1 MNRNLL
7 ATVLLAATT
16 SAAVAQPAPAPAPAP
31 TPTPEQTRAEA
42 KALYEKG
49 NTHYNLGEY
58 DQAIEAFKKA
68 YELSQAPGLLFNIAQ
83 SFRLKKDYEQAS
95 HFYETYLRLK
105 SDAPNRADVE
115 ARIAE
120 MKAMLE
126 EQKKMG
132 TKAPLGTVTPDG
144 GTSTTAP
151 QPTTPT
157 PATMPTT
164 TPTAPT
170 TPTSPAGPRDVVE
183 PGAGKTLKLAG
194 IATAGVGGALII
206 TGVVFGMM
214 AKGKESDL
222 EDLNGGGTW
231 DQDAYDAGKRNNTIA
246 ITTLAV
252 GGAAVIAGGV
262 MFYLGYSK
270 EKSASSVALVPTK
283 DGGRLTVGWKF

>member
-16 SAAVAQPAPAPAPAP
+16 SAALAQPAPAPAPAP
-31 TPTPEQTRAEA
+31 PPAPTPEQTRAEA

-58 DQAIEAFKKA
+58 DEAIEAFKKA

-105 SDAPNRADVE
+105 PDAPNRADVE

-120 MKAMLE
+120 MKALLE

-132 TKAPLGTVTPDG
+132 TKAPIGTVTPDG
-144 GTSTTAP
+144 GTSTTP
-151 QPTTPT
+151 TPT
-157 PATMPTT
+157 PTTTTTTTAPTTTAPTT
-164 TPTAPT
+164 TP
-170 TPTSPAGPRDVVE
+170 AGPKDVVE
-183 PGAGKTLKLAG
+183 PGAGKKLKLAG
-194 IATAGVGGALII
+194 ITTAGVGGALII

-222 EDLNGGGTW
+222 EDLNSGGTW
-231 DQDAYDAGKRNNTIA
+231 DQDAYDAGKRNNTLA

-270 EKSASSVALVPTK
+270 EKSASSVALVPSH
-283 DGGRLTVGWKF
+283 DGGRLTVGWTF